1 MGVRGR
7 EKLKVPDGFP
17 HKQVDISMG
26 LVTEREDTREGDEFI
41 V

>member
-7 EKLKVPDGFP
+7 EKVKVPDGFP
-17 HKQVDISMG
+17 HKQVALSMG
-26 LVTEREDTREGDEFI
+26 LITKREGTREGDEFN